1 MKKILAAIT
10 ISLFGSALSYSQS
23 SDPGSADHCATN
35 FTVAIGKSYPPVY
48 QFIPEPLDSLAVYS
62 WDFGDGSYS
71 MEISPVHYYEYS
83 GRYITSLKAEY
94 PSGCTGFASDT
105 LEATGRDN
113 SCNAMWTAITGMIM
127 APETRDDSIPFS
139 PLNRLYY
146 FQDQSRGLVTQW
158 NWSFG
163 DGSFS
168 QEQNPSHVYE
178 KDGIYTVCLEIRT
191 ADNCTSRYCDTLYV
205 GMVPY
210 CNLTGTVK
218 DYTGLDGCGL
228 LIVLDNGAVLEPAV
242 IVPNF
247 TLRNGQ
253 RVRLAYTVLKDM
265 ASICMAGIL
274 ARIECIEE
282 IPAGDCQASFNH
294 YPLPWVSS
302 LPPLYQFDDLSWGD
316 VISRVWD
323 FGDGT
328 VSSEATPMHRYEFS
342 GYYTVSLTITTS
354 SDCMST
360 SSVTAY
366 FEGANPQPGLCD
378 NFIKL
383 ETSMILNGQ
392 TCSGT
397 ATATLVDQEGYEAAV
412 SKYLWSTGETGPSVN
427 NLCPGITYSIMI
439 TDTSGCVVT
448 GSFAYGGETIY
459 PDSLFGNWNYQQ
471 EDMTY
476 VFNLPVFSDSV
487 DCRWDFGDSASA
499 TGNTVSHT
507 YSNKEYYT
515 VTLHVYDNQGN
526 LLYSQQI
533 PVTPGITT
541 HIDHPG
547 ESSPEVYPV
556 PVIHDL
562 FVKPGYSGAS
572 PVKIEILSASGQVI
586 SILLLDEHL
595 PAVFPVDVSSLP
607 SGYYMGKLFFGDGK
621 QQSFRFIK

>member
-1 MKKILAAIT
+1 MKKIFTVILI
-10 ISLFGSALSYSQS
+10 ALPGLVPCYPQS
-23 SDPGSADHCATN
+23 SYPGSADTCTTGYTI
-35 FTVAIGKSYPPVY
+35 FVWKSYPPAY
-48 QFIPEPLDSLAVYS
+48 QFFPDPLDSLTVYS
-62 WDFGDGSYS
+62 WDFGDGSSS

-94 PSGCTGFASDT
+94 PNGCTGFASDT
-105 LEATGRDN
+105 LEAIGRDN

-127 APETRDDSIPFS
+127 APEIRDDSIPFS

-158 NWSFG
+158 TWNFG
-163 DGSFS
+163 DGTVS

-191 ADNCTSRYCDTLYV
+191 ADNCSSSYCNTLYV
-205 GMVPY
+205 GMLPD

-218 DYTGLDGCGL
+218 DFTGLDGCGL
-228 LIVLDNGAVLEPAV
+228 LIVLDNGEVLEPAV
-242 IVPNF
+242 IVPDF

-253 RVRLAYTVLKDM
+253 RVRLAYTPLKDM
-265 ASICMAGIL
+265 ASICMAGTL

-282 IPAGDCQASFNH
+282 IREGDCQASFNH

-302 LPPLYQFDDLSWGD
+302 LPPLYQFEDLSWGE
-316 VISRVWD
+316 VVSRVWD

-328 VSSEATPMHRYEFS
+328 GSSEEEPMHRYEFS

-354 SDCMST
+354 SGCMST
-360 SSVTAY
+360 CSVTSY

-378 NFIKL
+378 HFIKL

-397 ATATLVDQEGYEAAV
+397 ATATLVDQEGYETAV

-448 GSFAYGGETIY
+448 GSFAYGGTLY

-471 EDMTY
+471 ENMTY

-487 DCRWDFGDSASA
+487 DCRWDFGDAESAS
-499 TGNTVSHT
+499 GNTVSHT
-507 YSNKEYYT
+507 YSSEENYT
-515 VTLHVYDNQGN
+515 VTLTVYDNQGN

-533 PVTPGITT
+533 PVTPGVTT
-541 HIDHPG
+541 DMDNHM
-547 ESSPEVYPV
+547 ESPQVYPV
-556 PVIHDL
+556 PANHEL
-562 FVKPGYSGAS
+562 FIKPGYTGAGATR
-572 PVKIEILSASGQVI
+572 IEILSSGGQVI
-586 SILLLDEHL
+586 SILQLDKQLHE
-595 PAVFPVDVSSLP
+595 VIPVDISSLP

-621 QQSFRFIK
+621 QQNFRFVK